1 MEKIEGERSNLP
13 LLKSFADKKIISVYR
28 QWESYNL
35 NIKFENLHVFGQTL
49 YSLPDAMPD
58 ISVMALRAGVRLGEY
73 TGNRFEPSH
82 SLALCL
88 TAEQADRVEV
98 DEATALKYLRG
109 LTFACDESVRGWK
122 LVTYKNYPLG
132 WCKASDGV
140 AKNKLPKGVR
150 I

>member
-28 QWESYNL
+28 QWESSNL
-35 NIKFENLHVFGQTL
+35 KIKFENLHAFGQTL